1 MLEVIFLSIVQG
13 ITEFLPVSS
22 SAHLVLVSNF
32 FNLENQNL
40 KVDISLHT
48 GSLLAIIFFY
58 KNDFLNIRKNK
69 DFYYKLIIATIPTLV
84 VGYLLVK
91 FNLIEY
97 LRNYET
103 IGWMTILFGFV
114 LYFADKSKI
123 NKKIKTNFNF
133 KSAIIIGMFQI
144 LSLIPGVSRSGI
156 TISAGRLLNYDREES
171 AKISFLL
178 SVPTLIAVTFFN
190 IFSIYEINN
199 FHFSKLNFFAIFLSF
214 IFSFVTIKYFFKF
227 IKEYNLNIFV
237 FYRIVLGIII
247 LFLI

>member
-13 ITEFLPVSS
+13 VTEFLPVSS

-123 NKKIKTNFNF
+123 NK
-133 KSAIIIGMFQI
+133 
-144 LSLIPGVSRSGI
+144 
-156 TISAGRLLNYDREES
+156 
-171 AKISFLL
+171 
-178 SVPTLIAVTFFN
+178 
-190 IFSIYEINN
+190 
-199 FHFSKLNFFAIFLSF
+199 
-214 IFSFVTIKYFFKF
+214 
-227 IKEYNLNIFV
+227 
-237 FYRIVLGIII
+237 
-247 LFLI
+247 